1 MYVDELANSKT
12 TTRSGTIYPDQLLL
26 DKAIMSDLDDLE
38 VHAASSSDWEDDECY
53 EPPPPKTKAKPQNKY
68 ENVDLQTLASAS
80 FSRMKAMV
88 AKRGK
93 TFQTREA
100 AIAHFPD
107 LQASELC
114 ILYTDD
120 KQLLKALWL
129 TGTHYI
135 VLTPMEETR
144 MIHALCEKHGDRVHW
159 KRWKEL
165 SKDKTTNNPMTQGT
179 ELEKK
184 IFGSIPGCIFLSS
197 KLANA
202 AKTPALT
209 RPKVTPSKRPVEA
222 TASPVVPPPPT
233 PKRKRVRATK
243 PTTTP
248 PIALVPEKKTAVQL
262 EATQTTVTTVVSDTT
277 CDITIR
283 CANLDAAKT
292 VLSRLVPDTTT
303 TQ

>member
-1 MYVDELANSKT
+1 
-12 TTRSGTIYPDQLLL
+12 
-26 DKAIMSDLDDLE
+26 MSDLDDLE
-38 VHAASSSDWEDDECY
+38 VHAGESSSDWEDEDCY
-53 EPPPPKTKAKPQNKY
+53 EPPPPKTKTKPQSGYK
-68 ENVDLQTLASAS
+68 NVDLQTLVSAS
-80 FSRMKAMV
+80 FTRLKATV
-88 AKRGK
+88 SKKGK
-93 TFQTREA
+93 AFQTREA
-100 AIAHFPD
+100 AIAHLPD

-114 ILYTDD
+114 ILDTDD

-135 VLTPMEETR
+135 VLTPTDETR
-144 MIHALCEKHGDRVHW
+144 MIHALCEKYGDRVHW

-165 SKDKTTNNPMTQGT
+165 SKDKATNNPMTQGT

-209 RPKVTPSKRPVEA
+209 RPKTTPAKRPAETTTTTTTAEA
-222 TASPVVPPPPT
+222 TASPLPP

-243 PTTTP
+243 PTTPP
-248 PIALVPEKKTAVQL
+248 PIALVPENKPAVQL

-283 CANLDAAKT
+283 CASLDAAKT